1 MRYAVAIA
9 LIVVLS
15 PFSGIVLG
23 EYEQDGIDNFE
34 STSIMESYSIPVQL
48 AFDRAEDI
56 SRYSEDE
63 ILSTKEWLVVTG
75 IPLKEH
81 TKSLSNPIS
90 SVETKVLPG
99 SYIWE
104 LEDGVKA
111 VETLTKAMEIGEIES
126 FSPLIETEHTKKFYP
141 NDPEFGSQWHLENS
155 GQTGGLSGEDA
166 NLTGAWNSFNGS
178 GVVISIVD
186 DGLDISHPD
195 IAPNYDQSASYD
207 WCNDDSDPT
216 PLSFD
221 GHGTAAAGVAGAT
234 GNNSIYVSGAAF
246 GASLAGS
253 TLIAG
258 SLNDFAESQ
267 ALSYENDYL
276 DSYSN
281 SWGPSDTGGIL
292 DGPGPLMTAAFEND
306 IFQGRDGLGNII
318 TWAAGNGL
326 TNDDDSNYDG
336 YANSRYTIAVT
347 AITHLGEQSYY
358 AEPGANI
365 LVASHSNGDGE
376 AITTTDI
383 VGSGGYNSSGN
394 VTDTFGGTS
403 SATPLVSGIIAL
415 MLEANQNL
423 TWRDVQHILVNT
435 ARVNDPADSSWE
447 INGAGHDV
455 SHKYGFGAVDASAAV
470 AMSSNW
476 TIVEDE
482 VNVSIGPM
490 NSNFDLGDGI
500 SGWDDFNI
508 TVTDD
513 LAIESVDVVVDISH
527 DYRGELEIVLV
538 SPSGKESWLAE
549 ERSDSGDDYDN
560 WTFNTVHHWDESSL
574 GEWQLRIRDG
584 DSGNNG
590 TLNHWS
596 LIFHGTDADLDHDDD
611 GLEDVNETEI
621 WGTDPYDPDT
631 DDDGLSDYEE
641 VMNHSTNPLSPD
653 SDLDGI
659 NDYDEIMR
667 FGTDPLQS
675 DTDNDGLSD
684 GVEVN
689 FWGSDPL
696 LFDPDDDGDLFYQF
710 NDCDDQDPMINPGRP
725 ETLNGVDDNC
735 DSQIDEGFN
744 FTDSDGDGLLDWP
757 EFHIHQTQYLDSDSD
772 DDGLSDGI
780 EVLSLGSDPNSADS
794 DDDGDGWYWFQD
806 CDDQDNSRS
815 PGLSEVLDGID
826 NDCDEVMDDGF
837 ELIDTDG
844 DQLSDYEEYHN
855 ISTNPYDG
863 DTDGDGLPDGYEI
876 SVTKT
881 DPIMADP
888 DEDGD
893 GEYWFEDCDDNDP
906 GRAGYLSESLDGKD
920 NDCDESIDE
929 DFVDIDTDGDF
940 LKDYDEFHLHMTS
953 ATHSD
958 TDSDGYSDGDE
969 VLDIGSDPL
978 VFNFDSDE
986 DGYLD
991 FEDCDDNSES
1001 VYPGAIETWNG
1012 VDDNCNDFVDDD
1024 VSRLSYLS
1032 ASPSDSDI
1040 VIWYSKNQTLELDI
1054 GPIPEGVQYSVSWR
1068 FGDFSFSEYEN
1079 YSGDSISIPELNCD
1093 SPVENLEVYL
1103 CSGGSGE
1110 QRVSA
1115 SIIENGVIT
1124 EVVWSF
1130 DVIISKTPDTLP
1142 ERLVSYILTPL
1153 GVVSFVVSLSLL
1165 VGAGYLLTSQISYRR
1180 KVREAY
1186 EFYQISPREAGL
1198 ESGRD
1203 YTSKDSELYA
1213 IPSAP
1218 DLSSFSSSS
1227 PSQQALDEGI
1237 LPPPPPPG
1245 SY

>member
-1 MRYAVAIA
+1 MRYAIPIA
-9 LIVVLS
+9 M
-15 PFSGIVLG
+15 IVLFSPLLG
-23 EYEQDGIDNFE
+23 VVSGDYEYPELDNFE
-34 STSIMESYSIPVQL
+34 SPPIMESYSTPVQL
-48 AFDRAEDI
+48 AFDRAEDL
-56 SRYSEDE
+56 SYYSQEE
-63 ILSTKEWLVVTG
+63 LLNANEWLIVTG
-75 IPLKEH
+75 IPLGEH
-81 TKSLSNPIS
+81 TKSSSSPMS

-99 SYIWE
+99 SYIWQMA
-104 LEDGVKA
+104 DGGEA
-111 VETLTKAMEIGEIES
+111 VEALSKAIETGEIES
-126 FSPLIETEHTKKFYP
+126 FSPLIKKEYAKKFYP
-141 NDPEFGSQWHLENS
+141 NDPEFPSQWHLENN
-155 GQTGGLSGEDA
+155 GQTGGLTGEDA
-166 NLTGAWNSFNGS
+166 NLSGAWDSYNGS

-221 GHGTAAAGVAGAT
+221 GHGTAAAGVAGAA

-253 TLIAG
+253 TLLACSI
-258 SLNDFAESQ
+258 SDFVESE
-267 ALSYENDYL
+267 ALSYENDYI
-276 DSYSN
+276 DIYSN
-281 SWGPSDTGGIL
+281 SWGPSDTGRIL

-306 IFQGRDGLGNII
+306 VFQGRDGLGNII

-347 AITHLGEQSYY
+347 AITHQGDQSYY

-365 LVASHSNGDGE
+365 LVAAHSNGDGE

-403 SATPLVSGIIAL
+403 SATPLVSGVVAL

-435 ARVNDPADSSWE
+435 ARVNDPSDSSWE

-455 SHKYGFGAVDASAAV
+455 SHKYGFGAVDANAAV
-470 AMSSNW
+470 TMSSGW
-476 TIVEDE
+476 TNVEDE
-482 VNVSIGPM
+482 VNLSIGPM

-508 TVTDD
+508 TITDD
-513 LAIESVDVVVDISH
+513 LTIESVDVTVDISH

-538 SPSGKESWLAE
+538 SPTGKESWLAE

-596 LIFHGTDADLDHDDD
+596 LVIHGTDADLDHDDD
-611 GLEDVNETEI
+611 GLEDVNETGI

-631 DDDGLSDYEE
+631 DDDGLSDYQE

-653 SDLDGI
+653 SDLDGVS
-659 NDYDEIMR
+659 DFAEIMMY
-667 FGTDPLQS
+667 GTNPLLN

-684 GVEVN
+684 GAEVN

-696 LFDPDDDGDLFYQF
+696 LFDPDNDGDLFYHF
-710 NDCDDQDPMINPGRP
+710 NDCNDQDPMVNPGRP
-725 ETLNGVDDNC
+725 EVLNGVDDNC
-735 DSQIDEGFN
+735 DSLTDEGFN

-757 EFHIHQTQYLDSDSD
+757 EYHVHQTGYMDSDSD
-772 DDGLSDGI
+772 DDGLSDGA
-780 EVLSLGSDPNSADS
+780 EVLTYGSDPNSADS

-806 CDDQDNSRS
+806 CDDEDSSRS

-826 NDCDEVMDDGF
+826 NDCNEVMDDGF

-855 ISTNPYDG
+855 LSTNPYNG

-881 DPIMADP
+881 DPVMADP

-893 GEYWFEDCDDNDP
+893 GEYWFEDCDDTDP
-906 GRAGYLSESLDGKD
+906 ERASYLSEWLDGKD
-920 NDCDESIDE
+920 NDCDETVDE
-929 DFVDIDTDGDF
+929 DFIDVDTDGD
-940 LKDYDEFHLHMTS
+940 LLVDYDEFHLHLTS
-953 ATHSD
+953 ATKSD
-958 TDSDGYSDGDE
+958 TDGDGYSDGYE
-969 VLDIGSDPL
+969 ILETGSDPL

-986 DGYLD
+986 DGFLD
-991 FEDCDDNSES
+991 FEDCDDSDEL
-1001 VYPGAIETWNG
+1001 VYPGSSETWNG
-1012 VDDNCNDFVDDD
+1012 IDDD
-1024 VSRLSYLS
+1024 CNNLIDDGFSRVSYLS
-1032 ASPSDSDI
+1032 TFPLDSDI
-1040 VIWYSKNQTLELDI
+1040 DAWYSKNETLDLDI
-1054 GPIPEGVQYSVSWR
+1054 GPIPDGVQYSVVWT
-1068 FGDFSFSEYEN
+1068 FGDFSFAGNEN
-1079 YSGDSISIPELNCD
+1079 YSGDSISIPDLDCD
-1093 SPVENLEVYL
+1093 SPDGNLEVYL
-1103 CSGGSGE
+1103 CSSGSGE
-1110 QRVSA
+1110 QRVTA
-1115 SIIENGVIT
+1115 SIIESGATT

-1130 DVIISKTPDTLP
+1130 DMIISKTPDKLS

-1153 GVVSFVVSLSLL
+1153 GVVSFIVSLSLL
-1165 VGAGYLLTSQISYRR
+1165 LGASYLLTSQLSYRR
-1180 KVREAY
+1180 SVREAY
-1186 EFYQISPREAGL
+1186 EFYQISPGQEDSDSAKGY
-1198 ESGRD
+1198 SS
-1203 YTSKDSELYA
+1203 YDSELYS

-1218 DLSSFSSSS
+1218 DLSSMSSS
-1227 PSQQALDEGI
+1227 PSTERAFNEGDV
-1237 LPPPPPPG
+1237 PPPPPPG